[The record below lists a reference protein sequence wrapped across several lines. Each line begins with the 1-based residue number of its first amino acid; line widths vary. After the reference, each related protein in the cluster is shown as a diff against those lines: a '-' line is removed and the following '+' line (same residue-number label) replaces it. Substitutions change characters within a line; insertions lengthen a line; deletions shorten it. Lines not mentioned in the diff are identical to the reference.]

1 MKKILSI
8 ASVLV
13 FSTVLQAQSLVTAI
27 EYLGAA
33 ASANAAQKQNQQ
45 ARGEQPSTKVAFQ
58 MDVELSG
65 RVHWGSNSILATGI
79 TYKTKPLKVGGNTT
93 VFGGPG
99 INLNLGVRIN
109 DSYFV
114 GVGAQ
119 FEANFGNTKVTLGSE
134 KYTVKATNMAVPI
147 YGVFKIYLPSP
158 VGVSPYFD
166 LALGGYIPDW
176 YILKDDSFK
185 DYEWL
190 VEGEKNIKIKG
201 NELHYRAEK
210 GGFYGHAA
218 VGVDINHFQISAGYE
233 LTTYTEDSNTRKFH
247 NIFLK
252 VGYRI
257 GG

>member
-65 RVHWGSNSILATGI
+65 RVHWGSNSILSTGI
-79 TYKTKPLKVGGNTT
+79 CYQTQPLKVGGNTS
-93 VFGGPG
+93 VSGGPG

-147 YGVFKIYLPSP
+147 YGVFKVYIPSS

-166 LALGGYIPDW
+166 LALGGFLPDW
-176 YILKDDSFK
+176 YIFKDDIFK
-185 DYEWL
+185 DYEWGI
-190 VEGEKNIKIKG
+190 EDDKNVKIKG
-201 NELHYRAEK
+201 NELHYHADK

-218 VGVDINHFQISAGYE
+218 VGVDINHFQVSAGYE
-233 LTTYTEDSNTRKFH
+233 LTTYTDNSNTRLYH
-247 NIFLK
+247 NVFLK
-252 VGYRI
+252 LGYRI